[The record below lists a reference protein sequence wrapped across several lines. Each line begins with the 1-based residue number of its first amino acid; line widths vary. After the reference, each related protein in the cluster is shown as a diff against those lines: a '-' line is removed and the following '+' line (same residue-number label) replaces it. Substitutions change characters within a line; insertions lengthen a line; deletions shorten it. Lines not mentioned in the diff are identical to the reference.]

1 MNNRTATRVVAT
13 AAALLMTTLG
23 ASACGSDSSDADS
36 DEDRDGEYVGEAS
49 SNGYLPTIVVD
60 GKTVIYN
67 EVGCDGGNDDTS
79 VGELDD
85 DASTVVWVEE
95 GRFKGDDQIS
105 FTDSALVVGSNSG
118 DSSDEDDTFSREGT
132 PQADEQSAE
141 HRASCEEK
149 AAPDAEDEPTEG
161 ETDAAVREAEFDAMT
176 DEEIAECAG
185 TDAATIAQYRRDP
198 AGWEQ
203 FRSGVIAECVGE

>member
-1 MNNRTATRVVAT
+1 MRAVAT
-13 AAALLMTTLG
+13 TAALLMTTLG
-23 ASACGSDSSDADS
+23 ASACEGDSTDADR
-36 DEDRDGEYVGEAS
+36 DEGRDGEYVGEAS

-60 GKTVIYN
+60 GKTVTYN

-79 VGELDD
+79 VGELNDD
-85 DASTVVWVEE
+85 GSTVVWIEE
-95 GRFKGDDQIS
+95 GQYEGDDRIT
-105 FTDSALVVGSNSG
+105 FTDNALAVGSNSG
-118 DSSDEDDTFSREGT
+118 DTSDEDDRFSREGT
-132 PQADEQSAE
+132 SRADEQSAE

-149 AAPDAEDEPTEG
+149 AAPDAEDEPTGG

-185 TDAATIAQYRRDP
+185 TDAATIAQYRKDP

>member
-1 MNNRTATRVVAT
+1 MNDRTATRVVAT

-23 ASACGSDSSDADS
+23 ASACGSDSSDVDS

-60 GKTVIYN
+60 GKTVTYN

-79 VGELDD
+79 IGELGDD
-85 DASTVVWVEE
+85 DSTVVWVEE

-105 FTDSALVVGSNSG
+105 FTDNAMVIGSNNG

-132 PQADEQSAE
+132 PQADEQAAE

-149 AAPDAEDEPTEG
+149 GAPDAEDEPTVG
-161 ETDAAVREAEFDAMT
+161 ENDAAAREAEFDAMT
-176 DEEIAECAG
+176 DAEIAECTG
-185 TDAATIAQYRRDP
+185 TDAATIAQYRKDP

-203 FRSGVIAECVGE
+203 FRSGAIAKCLEE